1 MAAKGK
7 GYVVR
12 RYIGGTW
19 YPVLVCPP
27 GKAAGTKA
35 AKGTNPFHTYNVN
48 GKQPGTLA
56 QPGDNLDF
64 NT

>member
-1 MAAKGK
+1 MGTKRK
-7 GYVVR
+7 GYTVR
-12 RYIGGTW
+12 RYIGGAW

-35 AKGTNPFHTYNVN
+35 AKVTNPYRTYNVN

-56 QPGDNLDF
+56 QPGENVDF
-64 NT
+64 TA